1 MIKPWVASATVISV
15 TSVQASRPLR
25 SRDTATA
32 TSTPTPP
39 GRCFYVKQ
47 GMIVGPV
54 LAAPRRNPW
63 KIRASG
69 AACVFPQ
76 MGQAGE
82 EAHPPALGREQGR
95 RQARWARALAYAAPS
110 GLLQRRDSSAVMRIP
125 AVSSLGSGRRQ
136 GEPGAYPISPSSR
149 ADVPSEQ
156 QLFSFGSAG
165 SERSGI
171 GVAAGWATKQASGQI
186 PATARSRSE
195 RHPRRM
201 AVAVM

>member
-1 MIKPWVASATVISV
+1 VHLHMQK
-15 TSVQASRPLR
+15 
-25 SRDTATA
+25 
-32 TSTPTPP
+32 
-39 GRCFYVKQ
+39 
-47 GMIVGPV
+47 
-54 LAAPRRNPW
+54 
-63 KIRASG
+63 
-69 AACVFPQ
+69 
-76 MGQAGE
+76 
-82 EAHPPALGREQGR
+82 
-95 RQARWARALAYAAPS
+95 PS